1 MFVPMEKQ
9 LLHNLYKHYCEHVCA
24 HGKAATPQLVQPQ
37 LQLIRALAVGV
48 PNYGK
53 LDATNKA

>member
-1 MFVPMEKQ
+1 MFVSMEEQ
-9 LLHNLYKHYCEHVCA
+9 LPHNLYKDYCI
-24 HGKAATPQLVQPQ
+24 
-37 LQLIRALAVGV
+37 LIRALTVGM